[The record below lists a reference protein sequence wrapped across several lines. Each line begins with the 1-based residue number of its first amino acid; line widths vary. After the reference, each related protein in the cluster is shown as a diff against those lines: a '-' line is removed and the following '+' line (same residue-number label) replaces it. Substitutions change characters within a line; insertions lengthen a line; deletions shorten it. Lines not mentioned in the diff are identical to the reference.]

1 MSKLTFEDEDAPS
14 EDVRAWL
21 GQIGNALAREKNYRK
36 AAQPIVENYEGKL
49 NNAEPFAILYS
60 NTETLAP
67 SVYNARPIPIVSR
80 RFKDEDP
87 LGKASAEV
95 GTRLLKYLIEEESM
109 DYDPFD
115 DLMSTAVVNALI
127 TNRGLTRFKYHANEV
142 EQEGDAVTYENECV
156 YGEEVR
162 WDKFFHGYAR
172 TWKKVPWIG
181 FEHDMSPAEF
191 KEEFPDVEVTK
202 ESPKP
207 EDGESSSETKGVKL
221 VKVYE
226 IWDKRSKKV
235 YFISPSHKNGYLR
248 ELDDPLKLKGF
259 FPIPRPLNFQKKIS
273 TLIPTP
279 LYIHYQEQAK
289 ELNELTRRLK
299 AVIKACKVRG
309 FYDNTI
315 DGIETLL
322 EQDDNKL
329 VPIEN
334 RSAMPDNMGLDK
346 MLWLMP
352 LNELVQTAQTL
363 YQAREQCKQVI
374 YEITGISDILRGASV
389 ASETATAQNIKNQWG
404 TLRLKK
410 CQKEVQRYVKDCLK
424 IMLEIAVTNFEIE
437 TIRQMTNLKFPT
449 AAEKQQLMAQG
460 EQLIMQAQ
468 QAGQPPNVP
477 PEIQKALSSP
487 AWEEIL
493 GLLKNDVLREYR
505 VEIETNSTIDAEA
518 ANDKQ
523 EIAELLNALSQ
534 FMNGIAPLVQ
544 QGSMPYDVAQ
554 QILLAVCRRY
564 TFGEQLEDALK
575 SMKAPEPQ
583 SNPEDEAK
591 AQLAKVEAER
601 AQAEFQMDQ
610 LRMQQEA
617 QIAER
622 EHAMKL
628 EEMSFKLELAR
639 EQFALD
645 RAKLGLEKIAMNNK
659 LEFEKK
665 RQEAKMK
672 QTEREPADAQQNN

>member
-1 MSKLTFEDEDAPS
+1 MAKLTFDDDSAPS
-14 EDVRAWL
+14 EPVQKWL
-21 GQIGNALAREKNYRK
+21 GQIANALSREKNFRNSAHK
-36 AAQPIVENYEGKL
+36 IVENYEGKL
-49 NNAEPFAILYS
+49 TNADPFAILYS

-67 SVYNARPIPIVSR
+67 SVYNARPVPIVSR
-80 RFKDEDP
+80 RFKDADP
-87 LGKASAEV
+87 LGKASSEV
-95 GTRLLKYLIEEESM
+95 GTRLLKFLIEEETM

-115 DLMSTAVVNALI
+115 DLMTSAVINALV
-127 TNRGLTRFKYHANEV
+127 TNRGVTRFKYHANV
-142 EQEGDAVTYENECV
+142 IEQEEAVYYENECI

-191 KEEFPDVEVTK
+191 SAEFPDVKPTK
-202 ESPKP
+202 EAPKR
-207 EDGESSSETKGVKL
+207 EDGESSSETKGVQI

-226 IWDKRSKKV
+226 IWDKASKKV
-235 YFISPSHKNGYLR
+235 YFISPAHKEGFLR
-248 ELDDPLKLKGF
+248 EIDDPLGLKGF
-259 FPIPRPLNFQKKIS
+259 FPVPRPLNFHKKIS

-279 LYIHYQEQAK
+279 LYVHYEEQAK
-289 ELNELTRRLK
+289 ELNELTRRLR

-315 DGIETLL
+315 DGIDKLL
-322 EQDDNKL
+322 EAEDNVL
-329 VPIEN
+329 LPIEN
-334 RSAMPDNMGLDK
+334 RQAMPDNMGLDK

-410 CQKEVQRYVKDCLK
+410 AQKEVQRYVRDCLK
-424 IMLEIAVTNFEIE
+424 IMLELAVSNLEIN
-437 TIRQMTNLKFPT
+437 TIRQMTNLQFPT
-449 AAEKQQLMAQG
+449 AEEKMQLEAQAEG
-460 EQLIMQAQ
+460 LISQAQ
-468 QAGQPPNVP
+468 AAGQPPQLP
-477 PEIQKALSSP
+477 PEIQQTLSAPS
-487 AWEEIL
+487 WEEII

-544 QGSMPYDVAQ
+544 QGSMPYDVAK

-564 TFGEQLEDALK
+564 TFGEQLEDALN
-575 SMKAPEPQ
+575 SMQAPEPQ

-591 AQLAKVEAER
+591 AKLAEVEMQR
-601 AQAEFQMDQ
+601 AQMEFQMEQ
-610 LRMQQEA
+610 ARSQQELQLSQA
-617 QIAER
+617 

-628 EEMSFKLELAR
+628 EELNLKQELMR
-639 EQFALD
+639 EQFAMD
-645 RAKLGLEKIAMNNK
+645 RAKIQLEKISMENK
-659 LEFEKK
+659 LNFEK
-665 RQEAKMK
+665 RRHENKMK
-672 QTEREPADAQQNN
+672 QVDKPETVGA